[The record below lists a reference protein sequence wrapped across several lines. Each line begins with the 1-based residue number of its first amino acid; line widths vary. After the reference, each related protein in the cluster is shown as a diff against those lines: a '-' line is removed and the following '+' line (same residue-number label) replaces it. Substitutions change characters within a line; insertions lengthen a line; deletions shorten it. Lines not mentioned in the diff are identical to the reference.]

1 MENWKTFKA
10 RWDNYVLLSD
20 LGVINR
26 KLQVAQLENC
36 LGDEALKAMGS
47 FKFQTAEE
55 ERTVQEILKALEEYI
70 VGDLNET
77 LERYNFAKRKQ
88 QEGEPFNTFLC
99 ALRQLLKNCKYCDQ
113 CEPSILRDRIV
124 VGIRDSSIPEKL
136 LKNVN

>member
-88 QEGEPFNTFLC
+88 QEGG
-99 ALRQLLKNCKYCDQ
+99 
-113 CEPSILRDRIV
+113 PSTHSYV
-124 VGIRDSSIPEKL
+124 P
-136 LKNVN
+136 